1 MNICFGTVLFIY
13 NRRHGKIWLKKE
25 YVVFALSF
33 NLPLLLHYISQYIL
47 EQFDRV
53 MIQKLVGI
61 AQAGIFSVA
70 YNAGIMMKIVTQSI
84 NNALVPWQYEQ
95 LEKKNF
101 KEIDNVLFA
110 VFLLIGGCALIF
122 SAFAPEIMKI
132 LAAVSKVFNT
142 KRISLLAV
150 SILFV
155 GLILIGLYDKIIIR
169 YLFIICGLG
178 TLYFKRKQ
186 IINISKLVQRK

>member
-1 MNICFGTVLFIY
+1 MLGAVLNISLNYLCIKKFGYIAAAYTTLFCYIVFTV
-13 NRRHGKIWLKKE
+13 
-25 YVVFALSF
+25 S
-33 NLPLLLHYISQYIL
+33 HYIYMT
-47 EQFDRV
+47 V
-53 MIQKLVGI
+53 
-61 AQAGIFSVA
+61 SV
-70 YNAGIMMKIVTQSI
+70 
-84 NNALVPWQYEQ
+84 
-95 LEKKNF
+95 KKM
-101 KEIDNVLFA
+101 L
-110 VFLLIGGCALIF
+110 
-122 SAFAPEIMKI
+122 
-132 LAAVSKVFNT
+132 AVSKVFNT